1 MTKPVS
7 AEFRGEVCVLRCWP
21 DDDGEIV
28 GSLRAELERCRLD
41 GASDVVLDLDE
52 RIVVGDE
59 VIGVLQEAAERFHRG
74 GGELVV
80 AAEEPRTRVAL
91 AAAGLV
97 RPPLP
102 SPGQRV
108 DGTPGAPAGLTLP
121 PTPRW
126 EHEFYFAADRRE
138 LPSVRRRITAFAEV
152 SGLRDADLFEFSVA
166 VGEAL
171 ANAVLHGSPRGADDD
186 VRVRFFAFDDEV
198 AVEIVD
204 GGGGIDATPICAP
217 SAWESSGRGIH
228 FMRALADAVQFTC
241 GPMGTHVLIVKRR
254 S

>member
-1 MTKPVS
+1 MTRPVS
-7 AEFRGEVCVLRCWP
+7 AEHRGGVCVLRCWP
-21 DDDGEIV
+21 DDDGEIA

-52 RIVVGDE
+52 RIVLGAE
-59 VIGVLQEAAERFHRG
+59 EIGVLQEAAEHFHRG

-80 AAEEPRTRVAL
+80 AAEEPKAREAL

-102 SPGQRV
+102 PPGPRV
-108 DGTPGAPAGLTLP
+108 DGGPAAITLP
-121 PTPRW
+121 AAPRW
-126 EHEFYFAADRRE
+126 EHEFSFAADRRE
-138 LPSVRRRITAFAEV
+138 LSGVRRRITAFAEV

-171 ANAVLHGSPRGADDD
+171 ANAVLHGSPHGADDD

-217 SAWESSGRGIH
+217 AAWAVSGRGIH
-228 FMRALADAVQFTC
+228 FMRAFADVVQFTC
-241 GPMGTHVLIVKRR
+241 GPLGTHVLIVKRR